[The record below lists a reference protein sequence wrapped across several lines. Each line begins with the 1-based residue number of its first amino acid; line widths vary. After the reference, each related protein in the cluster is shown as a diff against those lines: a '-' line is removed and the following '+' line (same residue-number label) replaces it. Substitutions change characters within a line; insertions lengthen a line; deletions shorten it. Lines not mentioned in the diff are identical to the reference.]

1 MNTSRS
7 NLARLS
13 ERPSHL
19 PVRRGHSEPFGTRA
33 RVALAQGD
41 VEGGL
46 ALTGVDRRAGT
57 AIYALRIANQSAAP
71 LRAQMTCLRLR
82 SRELPVLAYPLDV
95 HVAPF
100 SISETLLPVR
110 LTEVGPYDRAIVKVS
125 GADIAFTLEAP
136 APPHTNGRK
145 RWVKVLAASLV
156 AILGGAFGAAV
167 ATPRIDLLAAP
178 ARAFAGAPLDI
189 PYAFAGLGSMQYT
202 LQTKDGRQL
211 AAGLLTDRQGT
222 LHFVLP
228 RNSGSQ
234 LVLAATLAS
243 PFGTAQAS
251 RLVLIAQ
258 AAPAAK
264 PAAIAPR
271 IESFTV
277 ASPTVVAG
285 APLVVHY
292 STNAQSGQVW
302 LIDET
307 GRLWASAALFADGTT
322 TLKVPQGAAG
332 QKMRVV
338 LHARNGAADT
348 VSSLGVT
355 VQPGAVV
362 ASNAAATSA
371 NTPLALVLSAS
382 SVAPGDDVTVTLKG
396 NHGDSRIS
404 LTDAAGNTVEQGD
417 VPAGQD
423 AVTLSAPSV
432 KTATTYYVVANISSG
447 VSEQS
452 LVQKLIVTPR

>member
-1 MNTSRS
+1 MGERA
-7 NLARLS
+7 LLPALS
-13 ERPSHL
+13 KRRPQTL
-19 PVRRGHSEPFGTRA
+19 PYGTRA
-33 RVALAQGD
+33 RVAMAQGD

-57 AIYALRIANQSAAP
+57 AIYALRIANQSASP
-71 LRAQMTCLRLR
+71 LRAHMTCAR
-82 SRELPVLAYPLDV
+82 SRGLPVLAYPLDV

-100 SISETLLPVR
+100 SIAETLLPVR
-110 LTEVGPYDRAIVKVS
+110 LAEVGPYDRAIVKVS
-125 GADIAFTLEAP
+125 SADIAFTLEAP
-136 APPHTNGRK
+136 APPRANARN
-145 RWVKVLAASLV
+145 RWLKVLAASIV
-156 AILGGAFGAAV
+156 AVLGAAFGAAV

-189 PYAFAGLGSMQYT
+189 PYAFGGFGSMQYT

-211 AAGLLTDRQGT
+211 AAGLLTGRQGT

-228 RNSGSQ
+228 RNAGSQ

-243 PFGTAQAS
+243 PLGTAQAS
-251 RLVLIAQ
+251 RRVLIAQ
-258 AAPAAK
+258 APPAAK
-264 PAAIAPR
+264 PLALAPR

-277 ASPTVVAG
+277 TSPSIVAG
-285 APLVVHY
+285 DPLVVHY
-292 STNAQSGQVW
+292 TTNAKSGQVW

-307 GRLWASAALFADGTT
+307 GRLWASAPIFADGVT

-338 LHARNGAADT
+338 LHARNGAADA
-348 VSSLGVT
+348 VSSLGIT

-362 ASNAAATSA
+362 ASSAAATSPNA
-371 NTPLALVLSAS
+371 PLALVLSAS
-382 SVAPGDDVTVTLKG
+382 SVAPGDDVIVTLKG
-396 NHGDSRIS
+396 NHGDSRVS
-404 LTDAAGNTVEQGD
+404 LTDSAGNTVEQGD

-432 KTATTYYVVANISSG
+432 KSETTYYVVASVSSG

>member
-1 MNTSRS
+1 MNASRS
-7 NLARLS
+7 HLARLPD
-13 ERPSHL
+13 RPSHL
-19 PVRRGHSEPFGTRA
+19 PVRRGHPDPFGTRA

-46 ALTGVDRRAGT
+46 ALVGMDRRAGT
-57 AIYALRIANQSAAP
+57 AIYALRIANQSASP
-71 LRAQMTCLRLR
+71 LRAHMTCARP
-82 SRELPVLAYPLDV
+82 RELPVLAYPLDV

-100 SISETLLPVR
+100 SIAETLLPVR
-110 LTEVGPYDRAIVKVS
+110 LAEVGPYDRAIVKVS

-136 APPHTNGRK
+136 APPRANTRK
-145 RWVKVLAASLV
+145 RWLKIAVVVVV
-156 AILGGAFGAAV
+156 AILGAAFGAAV

-243 PFGTAQAS
+243 PLGTARAL
-251 RLVLIAQ
+251 RRVAIAQ
-258 AAPAAK
+258 APSAAK
-264 PAAIAPR
+264 PIAAAPR

-277 ASPTVVAG
+277 ASPSVVAG

-292 STNAQSGQVW
+292 STNAKSGQVW

-307 GRLWASAALFADGTT
+307 GRLWASASLFADGTS
-322 TLKVPQGAAG
+322 TLKVPQAAAG

-338 LHARNGAADT
+338 LHARNGSADT

-355 VQPGAVV
+355 VQPGDVV
-362 ASNAAATSA
+362 ASTAAVTPSNA
-371 NTPLALVLSAS
+371 PLALVLSAS
-382 SVAPGDDVTVTLKG
+382 SVAPGEDVTVTLKG

-432 KTATTYYVVANISSG
+432 KTATTYYVVASISSG
-447 VSEQS
+447 ISEQS
-452 LVQKLIVTPR
+452 LVQKLVVTPR

>member
-1 MNTSRS
+1 MKSAIVPLSLSSRRAQT
-7 NLARLS
+7 L
-13 ERPSHL
+13 
-19 PVRRGHSEPFGTRA
+19 PFGTRA

-71 LRAQMTCLRLR
+71 LRAQMTCLRSR
-82 SRELPVLAYPLDV
+82 SRDLPVLAYPLDV

-100 SISETLLPVR
+100 SIAETLLPVR
-110 LTEVGPYDRAIVKVS
+110 LAEVGPYDRAIVKVS

-136 APPHTNGRK
+136 APQRTTARK
-145 RWVKVLAASLV
+145 RWLKIAAAGVV
-156 AILGGAFGAAV
+156 AILGAAFGAAV

-202 LQTKDGRQL
+202 LQTKDGRQI

-243 PFGTAQAS
+243 PLGTAQAS
-251 RLVLIAQ
+251 RRVLIAQ
-258 AAPAAK
+258 APPPAAK
-264 PAAIAPR
+264 RTAPAPR

-292 STNAQSGQVW
+292 TTNAKAGQVW

-307 GRLWASAALFADGTT
+307 GRLWATADLFADGVS

-338 LHARNGAADT
+338 LHARNGSADA
-348 VSSLGVT
+348 VSSLGIT

-362 ASNAAATSA
+362 ANNVTATSA
-371 NTPLALVLSAS
+371 NAPLTLVLSS
-382 SVAPGDDVTVTLKG
+382 NTVAPGDDITVTLKG
-396 NHGDSRIS
+396 NHGDSQVS
-404 LTDAAGNTVEQGD
+404 LTDASGNSVEQGD
-417 VPAGQD
+417 LPAGQD
-423 AVTLSAPSV
+423 TVTLSAPSV
-432 KTATTYYVVANISSG
+432 KTATTYYVVAQVSSG

-452 LVQKLIVTPR
+452 LVQKLVVTPR

>member
-1 MNTSRS
+1 MMEERA
-7 NLARLS
+7 LVPALS
-13 ERPSHL
+13 K
-19 PVRRGHSEPFGTRA
+19 RRAQTLPFGTRA
-33 RVALAQGD
+33 RVALPQGD

-57 AIYALRIANQSAAP
+57 AIYALRIANQSASP
-71 LRAQMTCLRLR
+71 LRAHMTCAR

-100 SISETLLPVR
+100 SIAETLLPVR
-110 LTEVGPYDRAIVKVS
+110 LAEVGPYDRAIVKVS

-136 APPHTNGRK
+136 APPRTSPRK
-145 RWVKVLAASLV
+145 RWIKVLAASLV
-156 AILGGAFGAAV
+156 AVLGAAFGAAV

-211 AAGLLTDRQGT
+211 AAGLLKDRQGT

-228 RNSGSQ
+228 RNSGTQ

-243 PFGTAQAS
+243 PLGTAQAS
-251 RLVLIAQ
+251 RRVLIAQ
-258 AAPAAK
+258 APAPVTAV
-264 PAAIAPR
+264 AAIAPR

-277 ASPTVVAG
+277 ASPSIVAG

-292 STNAQSGQVW
+292 TTNAKSGQVW

-307 GRLWASAALFADGTT
+307 GRLWASAALFADGVT

-355 VQPGAVV
+355 VQPGDV
-362 ASNAAATSA
+362 AASTVAAASPS
-371 NTPLALVLSAS
+371 TPLALVLSAS
-382 SVAPGDDVTVTLKG
+382 SVAPGDDVVVTLKG
-396 NHGDSRIS
+396 NHGDSRVS

-432 KTATTYYVVANISSG
+432 KIETTYYVVASVSSG

-452 LVQKLIVTPR
+452 LVQKLVVTPR

>member
-1 MNTSRS
+1 MKSAIVPLSLSSRRAQT
-7 NLARLS
+7 L
-13 ERPSHL
+13 
-19 PVRRGHSEPFGTRA
+19 PFGTRA

-71 LRAQMTCLRLR
+71 LRAHMTCTR
-82 SRELPVLAYPLDV
+82 SRGLPVLAYPLDV

-100 SISETLLPVR
+100 SIAETLLPVR
-110 LTEVGPYDRAIVKVS
+110 LAEVGPYDRAIVKVS
-125 GADIAFTLEAP
+125 GADVAFTLEAP
-136 APPHTNGRK
+136 APPRINAYK
-145 RWVKVLAASLV
+145 RWLKIAV
-156 AILGGAFGAAV
+156 AGVVTILGGAFGAAV

-243 PFGTAQAS
+243 PLGTAQAS
-251 RLVLIAQ
+251 RRVLIAQ
-258 AAPAAK
+258 APPAAK

-292 STNAQSGQVW
+292 STNAKSGQVW

-307 GRLWASAALFADGTT
+307 GRLWASAPLFADGVT

-362 ASNAAATSA
+362 ASNAASA
-371 NTPLALVLSAS
+371 NAPLALVLSAS
-382 SVAPGDDVTVTLKG
+382 TVAPGDDVTVTLKG

-404 LTDAAGNTVEQGD
+404 LTDAAGNIVEQGD

-432 KTATTYYVVANISSG
+432 KTATTYYVVASISSG

>member
-1 MNTSRS
+1 M
-7 NLARLS
+7 
-13 ERPSHL
+13 
-19 PVRRGHSEPFGTRA
+19 PFGTRA

-71 LRAQMTCLRLR
+71 LRARMTCAR

-100 SISETLLPVR
+100 SIAETLLPVR
-110 LTEVGPYDRAIVKVS
+110 MAEVGPYDRAIVKVS

-136 APPHTNGRK
+136 APPRATTRN
-145 RWVKVLAASLV
+145 RWLKIAAVGLV
-156 AILGGAFGAAV
+156 AILGGAFGAEA

-178 ARAFAGAPLDI
+178 ARAFAGSPLDI

-211 AAGLLTDRQGT
+211 AAGLLSQRQGT

-228 RNSGSQ
+228 RNSGST

-243 PFGTAQAS
+243 PLGTAQAS
-251 RLVLIAQ
+251 RRVLIAQ
-258 AAPAAK
+258 APAAAK
-264 PAAIAPR
+264 PAAPAPR

-277 ASPTVVAG
+277 ASTAVVAG

-292 STNAQSGQVW
+292 TTNAKFGEVW

-307 GRLWASAALFADGTT
+307 GRLWATAPLFADGAS
-322 TLKVPQGAAG
+322 TLKVPQAAAG

-338 LHARNGAADT
+338 LHARNEAADT
-348 VSSLGVT
+348 VSTLGIMI
-355 VQPGAVV
+355 QPGSVV
-362 ASNAAATSA
+362 ASNTAATSPNA
-371 NTPLALVLSAS
+371 PLALVLSAS
-382 SVAPGDDVTVTLKG
+382 NVAPGDDVVVTLKG
-396 NHGDSRIS
+396 NHGDSRVS
-404 LTDAAGNTVEQGD
+404 LTDVAGNTVEQGD

-423 AVTLSAPSV
+423 AVTLSAPAV
-432 KTATTYYVVANISSG
+432 KIETTYFVVANVSSG

-452 LVQKLIVTPR
+452 LVRKLTVTPR

>member
-1 MNTSRS
+1 MAADRTGA
-7 NLARLS
+7 LAPLS
-13 ERPSHL
+13 LSG
-19 PVRRGHSEPFGTRA
+19 RRAQTLPFGTRA
-33 RVALAQGD
+33 RVVLAQGD

-71 LRAQMTCLRLR
+71 LRAHMTCAR
-82 SRELPVLAYPLDV
+82 SRDLPVLAYPLDV

-110 LTEVGPYDRAIVKVS
+110 LAEVGPYDRAIVKVS

-136 APPHTNGRK
+136 APPRVNARK
-145 RWVKVLAASLV
+145 RWIKVLAASLV
-156 AILGGAFGAAV
+156 AILGAAFGAAV

-243 PFGTAQAS
+243 PLGTAQAS
-251 RLVLIAQ
+251 RRVLIAQ
-258 AAPAAK
+258 APPAIK
-264 PAAIAPR
+264 RTAALPR

-277 ASPTVVAG
+277 ASPTIIAG

-292 STNAQSGQVW
+292 STNAKSGQVW

-307 GRLWASAALFADGTT
+307 GRLWASAPIFADGIT
-322 TLKVPQGAAG
+322 TLKIPQAAAG
-332 QKMRVV
+332 QQMRVV
-338 LHARNGAADT
+338 LHARNGATDA

-355 VQPGAVV
+355 VQPGDVV
-362 ASNAAATSA
+362 ASTTAAATSA
-371 NTPLALVLSAS
+371 NAPLALVLSAS
-382 SVAPGDDVTVTLKG
+382 NVAPGDDVTVTLKG
-396 NHGDSRIS
+396 NHGDSQVS

-432 KTATTYYVVANISSG
+432 KTATTYYVVASISSG

>member
-1 MNTSRS
+1 MSRGTS
-7 NLARLS
+7 LAPLS
-13 ERPSHL
+13 FSG
-19 PVRRGHSEPFGTRA
+19 RRAQTLPFGTRA

-82 SRELPVLAYPLDV
+82 SRDLPVLAYPLDV

-100 SISETLLPVR
+100 SIAETLLPVR
-110 LTEVGPYDRAIVKVS
+110 LAEVGPYDRAIVKVS

-136 APPHTNGRK
+136 APARTSARK
-145 RWVKVLAASLV
+145 RWLRIAVAAFV
-156 AILGGAFGAAV
+156 AILGAAFGAAA

-189 PYAFAGLGSMQYT
+189 PYAFAGLASMQYT

-243 PFGTAQAS
+243 PLGTAQAS
-251 RLVLIAQ
+251 RRVLIAQ
-258 AAPAAK
+258 APPAAK
-264 PAAIAPR
+264 PAAAAPR
-271 IESFTV
+271 IESFTI
-277 ASPTVVAG
+277 ASPSIVAG
-285 APLVVHY
+285 APLVMHY
-292 STNAQSGQVW
+292 STNASAGQVW

-307 GRLWASAALFADGTT
+307 GRLWASAPLFAGGTT
-322 TLKVPQGAAG
+322 TLKIPQAAAG

-338 LHARNGAADT
+338 LHARNGAADA
-348 VSSLGVT
+348 VSSLGIT

-362 ASNAAATSA
+362 ASNAAATSTNA
-371 NTPLALVLSAS
+371 PLALVLSAS
-382 SVAPGDDVTVTLKG
+382 NVAPGDDVTVTLKG

-432 KTATTYYVVANISSG
+432 KTATTYYVVAQVSSG

-452 LVQKLIVTPR
+452 LVQKLVVTPR

>member
-1 MNTSRS
+1 MKSAIVPLSLSSRRAQT
-7 NLARLS
+7 L
-13 ERPSHL
+13 
-19 PVRRGHSEPFGTRA
+19 PFGTRA

-71 LRAQMTCLRLR
+71 LRAQMTCLRSR
-82 SRELPVLAYPLDV
+82 SRDLPVLAYPLDV
-95 HVAPF
+95 YVAPF
-100 SISETLLPVR
+100 SIAETLLPVR
-110 LTEVGPYDRAIVKVS
+110 LAEVGPYDRAIVKVS

-136 APPHTNGRK
+136 APARTSARN
-145 RWVKVLAASLV
+145 RWLRIAAAGVV
-156 AILGGAFGAAV
+156 AILGAAFGAAV

-189 PYAFAGLGSMQYT
+189 PYAFAGFGSMQYT

-228 RNSGSQ
+228 GNSGSQ
-234 LVLAATLAS
+234 IVLAATLAS
-243 PFGTAQAS
+243 PLGTAQAS
-251 RLVLIAQ
+251 RRVLIAQ
-258 AAPAAK
+258 APPAAK

-292 STNAQSGQVW
+292 STNAKSGQVW

-307 GRLWASAALFADGTT
+307 GRLWATASLFADGAS
-322 TLKVPQGAAG
+322 TLKVPQAAAG

-338 LHARNGAADT
+338 LHARDGAADT

-362 ASNAAATSA
+362 VSNAAATSA
-371 NTPLALVLSAS
+371 SAPLALVLSAS

-432 KTATTYYVVANISSG
+432 KTATTYYVVASISSG

-452 LVQKLIVTPR
+452 LVQKLVVTPR